1 MTSSGGEGQ
10 RQKQGNKQESKGEAE
25 VGVELSTVQPGR
37 DQETL
42 FLECYFILFFNIKKW
57 SRAAKLNVVR

>member
-1 MTSSGGEGQ
+1 MDDRVRVTSSGGEGQ

-42 FLECYFILFFNIKKW
+42 FLECYFILFFFF
-57 SRAAKLNVVR
+57 LT